1 MVSTGSPRLGDLLR
15 RHRLAAGLTQEE
27 LAERAGLSR
36 RGIADL
42 ERGMR
47 QTPRKETVALL
58 VAALGLAGAERA
70 AFEVAARPATRA
82 SPGHPAGAPPLNPV
96 DRHAHNLPIQLTSF
110 VGRERELAELKPL
123 LLGSRLLT
131 LTGPG
136 GSGKTRLALSLA
148 ADALEHFA
156 DGVWLVELA
165 PLADPTLV
173 PQKVAAALGLRD
185 EPGRP
190 ILEVVRDYLRP
201 KTLLLL
207 LDNCEHLIA
216 ACAEVA
222 ETLLRAAP
230 NLRILASSREA
241 LGIAGETVY
250 RVPSLPLPDTIQP
263 DHPHDLDAL
272 ARNEC
277 VRLFVARAASTSPPF
292 RLTARN
298 APAIAQI
305 GRRLDGIPL
314 ALELAAARTR
324 ILPPQ
329 QIAAR
334 LDDRFRLLKGGSR
347 TALPRHQTLLALFEW
362 SHDLLSE
369 AERVLLRRLSVF
381 AGGWSL
387 EAAQAVCG
395 DGLGADVLETL
406 ERLADK
412 SLIDVATPLD
422 AAEGRYRLLETIR
435 QYAREKLVAAGEA
448 DMLRDRHLEYFAQL
462 AEAAE
467 PQLRRAEQM
476 AWVER
481 LEREHDN
488 LRAALA
494 WALESGKRRSM
505 LRLAGALAYLWDVR
519 GYWSEGCRWLDDALQ
534 LDSRQQEGGVAVQS
548 PSKPALPTRG
558 DAALRAKVLYGAA
571 RLHIWALFDFAGS
584 LTLIEEGLRL
594 WRELDDKWWMAVA
607 LEHVGFLLL
616 GHDLQ
621 TAIASLEEGVTVARE
636 VEDRWPLALCL
647 IRLAQAVS
655 VTDVAAARRMCEEGV
670 TLARRV
676 GDKGLL
682 SLGLEELTPLYWS
695 EGNLTAAEA
704 VAADALGEARAI
716 GSVAE
721 AIVSMYFLAYTACL
735 QGDLA
740 RAREHCDQMVAYC
753 RETGTSQ
760 WVFMA
765 FLAFGWVAC
774 FAGQW
779 ERGVR
784 LVAACMTLL
793 RQAGPDFFNS
803 GPAATIPDQT
813 LEKARAHLGAAAFE
827 TAWAEGERM
836 TLEQALALA
845 TENESEEP

>member
-1 MVSTGSPRLGDLLR
+1 
-15 RHRLAAGLTQEE
+15 
-27 LAERAGLSR
+27 
-36 RGIADL
+36 
-42 ERGMR
+42 MR

-58 VAALGLAGAERA
+58 VAALGLAGEQRG
-70 AFEVAARPATRA
+70 AFEVAAHPHARS
-82 SPGHPAGAPPLNPV
+82 SPGLPTGAPRLNPV
-96 DRHAHNLPIQLTSF
+96 DRHAHNLPVQLTSF

-123 LLGSRLLT
+123 LFGSRLLT

-148 ADALEHFA
+148 ADVLEQFA

-165 PLADPTLV
+165 PLVDPTLV
-173 PQKVAAALGLRD
+173 PQKVASALGLRD

-190 ILEVVRDYLRP
+190 ILDVVRDYLRP
-201 KTLLLL
+201 KTLLLV
-207 LDNCEHLIA
+207 LDNCEHLII

-230 NLRILASSREA
+230 DLRILTSSREA
-241 LGIAGETVY
+241 LSIAGETVY

-272 ARNEC
+272 ARNDC

-298 APAIAQI
+298 AAAIAQI

-324 ILPPQ
+324 VLPPQ

-362 SHDLLSE
+362 SHDLLSA

-395 DGLGADVLETL
+395 DGLGEDVLETL
-406 ERLADK
+406 EHLADK
-412 SLIDVATPLD
+412 SLIDVATPID
-422 AAEGRYRLLETIR
+422 VAEGRYHLLETIR
-435 QYAREKLVAAGEA
+435 QYAREKLLAAGEA
-448 DMLRDRHLEYFAQL
+448 DLLRDRHLEYFAQL

-467 PQLRRAEQM
+467 PHLRRAEQM

-488 LRAALA
+488 LRTALA
-494 WALESGKRRSM
+494 WALEVGKRRSM
-505 LRLAGALAYLWDVR
+505 LRLTGALAYLWDVR

-534 LDSRQQEGGVAVQS
+534 LDPRQQSGTAATGAAGETGIPARGEAV
-548 PSKPALPTRG
+548 
-558 DAALRAKVLYGAA
+558 LRAKALYAAA
-571 RLHIWALFDFAGS
+571 RLHIWAQMDAAGS
-584 LTLIEEGLRL
+584 LTLVEESLRL
-594 WRELDDKWWMAVA
+594 WREIDDKWWMAVA
-607 LEHVGFLLL
+607 LEHVAFLLL
-616 GHDLQ
+616 GKDNQ
-621 TAIASLEEGVTVARE
+621 TAIASLEEGVALARA
-636 VEDRWPLALCL
+636 VEDGWPLALCL

-655 VTDVAAARRMCEEGV
+655 AADVAAARRMCEEGV
-670 TLARRV
+670 AVARSV
-676 GDKGLL
+676 GDKSVL
-682 SLGLEELTPLYWS
+682 SLGLEELAPLYWS
-695 EGNLTAAEA
+695 EGNLTAAESVAEEALVEGRA
-704 VAADALGEARAI
+704 V

-721 AIVSMYFLAYTACL
+721 VLVAIMWLVCTSCL
-735 QGDLA
+735 QGELA
-740 RAREHCDQMVAYC
+740 KARERCVQFLAYC
-753 RETGTSQ
+753 RETGASL
-760 WVFMA
+760 W
-765 FLAFGWVAC
+765 LIFGLLSFGLVAC
-774 FAGQW
+774 FSGEA

-784 LVAACMTLL
+784 LFAAGQTPL
-793 RQAGPDFFNS
+793 RQAGFDIS
-803 GPAATIPDQT
+803 TLGGGGPSSMIFGQT
-813 LEKARAHLGAAAFE
+813 LEKARAQLGAAAFE

-836 TLEQALALA
+836 TLVQALVLA
-845 TENESEEP
+845 TEDESEEP